1 MRRVFTAASLLTVSA
16 LLLSGCSA
24 GQEVD
29 DGLIGVVASTN
40 VYGDIAQTIGGD
52 LVEVTSLINDPSQ
65 DPHSFEG
72 DARNQLAL
80 SKAEVVIE
88 NGGGYDDFIGTLL
101 SGAGNQDARVID
113 AVELSGYT
121 GDGLNEHVWFDL
133 PTVLKVAEALA
144 AEYSELAP
152 GSSEIFAA
160 NLAEFAAG
168 ISVLEAKEAAVAA
181 SGAGVVMTEPV
192 AGYLLE
198 ATGFTDVTPP
208 KFSAAIEAESEVPPL
223 VLQQSLD
230 LVRSD
235 RVQLLVYNE
244 QTTGAATD
252 QLLAAAKA
260 AGLPVVPVA
269 ETLPE
274 GIHYLDW
281 ISATIDAV
289 AEAVQ

>member
-1 MRRVFTAASLLTVSA
+1 MRRTTTATLLAASA

-24 GQEVD
+24 GQQVD

-40 VYGDIAQTIGGD
+40 VYGDIAEMIGGD
-52 LVEVTSLINDPSQ
+52 LVEVTSLISEPSQ

-88 NGGGYDDFIGTLL
+88 NGGGYDDFVDTLL

-113 AVELSGYT
+113 AVELSGYSE
-121 GDGLNEHVWFDL
+121 DGLNEHVWFDL

-152 GSSEIFAA
+152 DSDSVFAA
-160 NLAEFAAG
+160 NLAEFEAG
-168 ISVLEAKEAAVAA
+168 LGDLQAKQKAVAA
-181 SGAGVVMTEPV
+181 NGAGVVMTEPV

-223 VLQQSLD
+223 VLQQTLD

-235 RVQLLVYNE
+235 RVRLLVYNE

-260 AGLPVVPVA
+260 AGLRVVPVA
-269 ETLPE
+269 ETLPA

-281 ISATIDAV
+281 IDATIDAV
-289 AEAVQ
+289 AGALR